1 MSFLRRKKPDAEP
14 PPPPTPVQEEVTA
27 QEYPLRLAL
36 VARSS
41 DGLRLQRRPGVAA
54 ALPGIVEPLSQ
65 TPVETIEPLP
75 LEYSDASPAIE
86 RFNEMQQ
93 WVLARREVSPIGRHG
108 LYVLEMTDALDM
120 TVDTFHCGLLH
131 GDTDTS
137 GYPEYNAIVGGLA
150 THWDE
155 LSGELIVRAV
165 VGWGGKGL
173 RGDTERIGQ
182 KLLSSLYQQVV
193 ASGYSLGEAE
203 QARLPSIGGRSGP
216 HLRAL
221 RLRGGQRQRVLL
233 PEVRHAHGR
242 AAPDRA
248 EPVLSGWA
256 PRPQSHCPLPGATG
270 DWCDRTGLR
279 HTAA

>member
-14 PPPPTPVQEEVTA
+14 PPPPTPMQEEVRA
-27 QEYPLRLAL
+27 QEYALRLSL

-41 DGLRLQRRPGVAA
+41 DGLRLPADSAVVAA
-54 ALPGIVEPLSQ
+54 IPSIVEPMSQ
-65 TPVETIEPLP
+65 TTVETVGPLP

-86 RFNEMQQ
+86 RFNEVQQ

-131 GDTDTS
+131 GEVDTS

-165 VGWGGKGL
+165 VGWGGKGQ
-173 RGDTERIGQ
+173 RGDTERIAQ
-182 KLLSSLYQQVV
+182 KHLSSLYQQVL

-203 QARLPSIGGRSGP
+203 QARLPSIGGRSGVTCAHCGYEAGNASAFYCP
-216 HLRAL
+216 KCGMRMT
-221 RLRGGQRQRVLL
+221 RG
-233 PEVRHAHGR
+233 
-242 AAPDRA
+242 
-248 EPVLSGWA
+248 
-256 PRPQSHCPLPGATG
+256 T
-270 DWCDRTGLR
+270 
-279 HTAA
+279 